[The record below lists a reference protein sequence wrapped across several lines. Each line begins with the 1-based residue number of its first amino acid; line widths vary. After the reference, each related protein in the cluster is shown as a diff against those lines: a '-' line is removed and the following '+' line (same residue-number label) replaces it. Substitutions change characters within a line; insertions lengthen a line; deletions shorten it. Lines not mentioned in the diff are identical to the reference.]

1 MAAHPRTFL
10 TALAIVFAAHLFPTA
25 RAQTQDS
32 ITIERRPVAP
42 RVIADRPLRVIDPNR
57 STVQRVFQLSEVF
70 GDQETFDITLS
81 RPGVVRITA
90 DWRGSTQKLALLL
103 NGPGQTGYYARRDG
117 PSALRIEFNV
127 TEELFHRGRNWRVSV
142 VNFSRRGNS
151 VGRIVVDYPSLSMPL
166 ARLSP
171 TLRRIGEAASAE
183 PPVPA
188 GAPERSILPDGRVQV
203 RYPDGRIVI
212 YEAGCGYTTIY
223 PDGTTSSALCNQVQP
238 ALLPALPSD
247 PNLRSFLDTHCDHL
261 LQQISQLVDHR
272 QDQVDLYLSY
282 ESGNAD
288 GLFEQ
293 IQMRMRLI
301 DKLLE

>member
-10 TALAIVFAAHLFPTA
+10 PMLAIVFAAFLFPAT
-25 RAQTQDS
+25 RTLAQETV
-32 ITIERRPVAP
+32 TIERRPVAP
-42 RVIADRPLRVIDPNR
+42 HVIANRPLRVIDPDR

-70 GDQETFDITLS
+70 GDRETFDITLV
-81 RPGVVRITA
+81 RPGVVRVSA
-90 DWRGSTQKLALLL
+90 NWRGSTQRLALIL

-127 TEELFHRGRNWRVSV
+127 TEDLLRRGRNWTVSV
-142 VNFSRRGNS
+142 VNFSRRGSS
-151 VGRIVVDYPSLSMPL
+151 VGRIVVDYPSLTMPL

-171 TLRRIGEAASAE
+171 ALKRIGTAARAE
-183 PPVPA
+183 PPVPP
-188 GAPERSILPDGRVQV
+188 GAPERSILADGRVQV
-203 RYPDGRIVI
+203 RYPDGRVVI

-238 ALLPALPSD
+238 ASLPALPSD

-272 QDQVDLYLSY
+272 QNEVDLYLGY
-282 ESGNAD
+282 ESENAH